1 MITTGYQCAEISC
14 VSIAGVIIKSSD
26 HGSSGNDA
34 EAVKSCIRTM
44 EFQYHDKVAKEMER
58 AEYEA
63 QLAAKEA
70 QNRQDREQY
79 AQEKFELEQR
89 INHLEVEWQ
98 KLLFEANRD
107 RHRNVLVPP
116 NYGYPAPS
124 SAPSSSSQLGVSN
137 PRGSWHEGE
146 GSYHHL
152 DTTSDI
158 SHRPGLL
165 YNSQNQG
172 TSSLVTMDFVR
183 ANEFPKSP
191 MTPPP
196 TTPPGPPEM
205 DQDFYQQLLS
215 SL

>member
-89 INHLEVEWQ
+89 IKHLEVEWQ

-107 RHRNVLVPP
+107 RHRNVLV
-116 NYGYPAPS
+116 S
-124 SAPSSSSQLGVSN
+124 
-137 PRGSWHEGE
+137 
-146 GSYHHL
+146 
-152 DTTSDI
+152 T
-158 SHRPGLL
+158 
-165 YNSQNQG
+165 
-172 TSSLVTMDFVR
+172 
-183 ANEFPKSP
+183 
-191 MTPPP
+191 
-196 TTPPGPPEM
+196 
-205 DQDFYQQLLS
+205 
-215 SL
+215 

>member
-89 INHLEVEWQ
+89 IKHLEVEWQ

-146 GSYHHL
+146 GSDHHL
-152 DTTSDI
+152 DSISDI

-172 TSSLVTMDFVR
+172 TSSLSRWTSFVR
-183 ANEFPKSP
+183 MNSLN
-191 MTPPP
+191 
-196 TTPPGPPEM
+196 
-205 DQDFYQQLLS
+205 LL
-215 SL
+215 